1 MELHQIEY
9 FLALVESRSFTKA
22 SVVLAVAQPV
32 LSRQIRQ
39 LEAEL
44 GVRLF
49 YRHGRGVRLTEEGAQ
64 FQASVEP
71 LLREL
76 RQAVQD
82 LRASSKVPAGEISL
96 GMPPS
101 LSATIGASLVQTFR
115 SKYPQV
121 RLHIVDGFSGFVN
134 EWLVT
139 GRVDMAV
146 INEAGRPAL
155 VRADNFLSVDLF
167 LFGAARLV
175 DSLAGTEETM
185 PLARLRGVPLVLPGR
200 NHGLRREIETAAQ
213 KLGLDLAILVEID
226 SLVALKELVREGMG
240 LTILPYGSIYPDA
253 HDAHFALRRIVEPD
267 LSLRF
272 SLAYSLQRPT
282 TLAMRELARTIRHEA
297 QRAIE
302 AQRLFGRCDA
312 LAA

>member
-22 SVVLAVAQPV
+22 SVVLAVAQPA

-82 LRASSKVPAGEISL
+82 LRASAKVPAGEISL

-146 INEAGRPAL
+146 INDAGRPAI
-155 VRADNFLSVDLF
+155 RADTFLSVDLF

-175 DSLAGTEETM
+175 DSLAGTGDTM
-185 PLARLRGVPLVLPGR
+185 PLARLRGIPLVVPGR
-200 NHGLRREIETAAQ
+200 NHGLRREIDLAAQ
-213 KLGLDLAILVEID
+213 KLGLDLAIVVEID
-226 SLVALKELVREGMG
+226 SLVALKELVRQGLG

-253 HDAHFALRRIVEPD
+253 RDANFALRRIVEPD
-267 LSLRF
+267 LTLTF

-282 TLAMRELARTIRHEA
+282 TLAMRELARTIRNEA